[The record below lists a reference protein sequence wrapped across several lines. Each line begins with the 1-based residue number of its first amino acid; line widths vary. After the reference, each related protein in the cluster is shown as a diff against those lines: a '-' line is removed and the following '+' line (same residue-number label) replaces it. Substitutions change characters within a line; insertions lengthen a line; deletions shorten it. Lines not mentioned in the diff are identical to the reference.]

1 MFKNMTKIENESKE
15 NRFKRIAEK
24 RVRSILRDFRILG
37 NCGNRG
43 NYSYTEDQIRKIF
56 SEIDQSLKETKG
68 KFHLPKDKE
77 FKL

>member
-1 MFKNMTKIENESKE
+1 MEKSKNESKE
-15 NRFKRIAEK
+15 ERFKRVAER
-24 RVRSILRDFRILG
+24 RVRSILRGLRILG

-43 NYSYTEDQIRKIF
+43 NYSYTDSDFRKIF
-56 SEIDQSLKETKG
+56 SEIDQAVRDARG

>member
-1 MFKNMTKIENESKE
+1 MEKIKKESKE
-15 NRFKRIAEK
+15 ERFKRVAEK
-24 RVRSILRDFRILG
+24 RVRSILRDLRILG

-43 NYSYTEDQIRKIF
+43 NYSYTDSDFRKIF
-56 SEIDQSLKETKG
+56 SEIDQATREAKG